1 MASFSRNAA
10 ATEAATEASSTA
22 QMAAHHREPSPA
34 ARVTWRTARHTAIAA
49 HRAAGGM
56 VIAATHIALDLGPG
70 DATLDPGAFTW
81 SLSALDEALL

>member
-1 MASFSRNAA
+1 
-10 ATEAATEASSTA
+10 
-22 QMAAHHREPSPA
+22 
-34 ARVTWRTARHTAIAA
+34 
-49 HRAAGGM
+49 M